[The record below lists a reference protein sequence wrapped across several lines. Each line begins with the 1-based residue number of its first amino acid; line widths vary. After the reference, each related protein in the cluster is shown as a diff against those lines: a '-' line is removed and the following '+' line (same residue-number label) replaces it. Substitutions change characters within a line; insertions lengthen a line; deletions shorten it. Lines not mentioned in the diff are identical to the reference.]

1 MNIWA
6 QMPPSGLGRDQR
18 KETEVRDKLVRVLV
32 ELIEQVEEARMGEE
46 YVGLKSL
53 FSEVQLRRV

>member
-1 MNIWA
+1 
-6 QMPPSGLGRDQR
+6 MPPSGLGRDQR